1 MGQSGTPTKKVTATS
16 DANVN
21 GILEGSA
28 WNHAVNGQTVLTW
41 SEPTSSTPYSGYG
54 SDLTG
59 VSAVTTAE
67 DTNIRGALG
76 DWSAVSNLVFNPITE
91 TKTTHADLR
100 FAQATATPD
109 SGSSF
114 FGASGAW
121 PDHLTL
127 SNLSGDTFF
136 HSGGSGAEAQLQN
149 TQAGSWGDH
158 VARHEIG
165 HDLGLKHA
173 FDNDSQ
179 LGATG
184 AKGVVTPAG
193 HDSWEYTI
201 MTYHAYSGAPDYIVA
216 NRDAGSYAQSL
227 MMDDIKAIQYLYGA
241 NFNTNAGDTRYS
253 FDPNT
258 GRMFINGLS
267 LEATLGNKIFRTIW
281 DGNGNDTYDLS
292 NYTTDMKI
300 DLRPGEWST
309 FSTAQLADLGQS
321 GGGDLHHAAVGN
333 VANAQLYQGDTRSLI
348 ENAIGGS
355 GADTIYGND
364 ANNVLDGR
372 GGADTMHGGAGNDT
386 YIVDNVNDV
395 VAEAEVHIRLVRDP
409 LHPWIIKHV
418 PHTTDPGGIDE
429 VKTSLTEYSLNDV
442 RFVENL
448 TYTGSGSF
456 TGTGNTLDNVITGG
470 RGADTL
476 IGGGGSDTLSGGQ
489 GKDVLDGGAGN
500 DSLTGGLGN
509 DTLKGGADDDH
520 YWYVDI
526 ADTVVENAN
535 EGKDDVMTR
544 ASGYTLGAN
553 VEDLLVSNEL
563 NAGVMVGRGNELNN
577 YVRAWDFHT
586 APDGKGFEF
595 YGMGGKDVL
604 GGSNA
609 AQGDLLDGGAD
620 DDFLYG
626 NGGNDTLRGGL
637 GADSLY
643 GGADFDT
650 ADYSQAAAG
659 VVVDLVS
666 GGTGGEAAGDTYKD
680 IEAVNGSAFTDKISG
695 SDAAETLAGL
705 GGDDTIVGRG
715 GDDVIRG
722 GDGNDNI
729 WGGFASRAESKGQDG
744 NDVIF
749 GDAGND
755 TINVMFGNKEVH
767 GGADND
773 TLSFAAVTTNLVLD
787 LAAGSTTYTE
797 GGSWV
802 APDGLSGGGFAGLY
816 RVTWDG
822 VENLT
827 GGSGSDSLK
836 GDSQNNK
843 LDGGAGDDTA
853 VFTGKRSDYQITVV
867 DGKTA
872 VITDLRAGQPDGK
885 DTITNIEH
893 VKFADGT
900 VNYSDLK
907 TTPAPVAGSVS
918 IGDKIITEGANGS
931 HIETFTVTR
940 TGGAAAFDVN
950 FATKD
955 GSATTAD
962 GDYAAQTGKVHFD
975 IGVTTQTISIVVN
988 GDAKVEANETFNV
1001 NLSGATNGA
1010 KIADGHGVGTI
1021 VNDDA
1026 APVAG
1031 SVSIG
1036 DKVIT
1041 EGNNGSHIE
1050 TFTVTRTGGS
1060 AAFDVNFATAD
1071 GSATAADGD
1080 YAAKTGKVHFDA
1092 GVNTQTISIVVNGD
1106 TKVEGNETFN
1116 VNLSA
1121 ATNGA
1126 TIADGQGVGTITNED
1141 VAAPAHHVANDFNGD
1156 GISDVLF
1163 RNNSGSV
1170 AVWELNGSHI
1180 DLNATVGSV
1189 GSNWHEAG
1197 IGDFNGDG
1205 KADLLWRNDQGG
1217 VAMWQMDG
1225 NHIASNT
1232 TVGSVGSDWHVLDVA
1247 DFSGDGKADILWEN
1261 SAGKVAMW
1269 QMDGD
1274 HIASNTTV
1282 GSVGT
1287 DWNVIGTDDFN
1298 GDGKADILWENSQG
1312 KVAMWQM
1319 DGDHIASNTSVGSV
1333 GSNWHAAGTGDFN
1346 GDGKADVLWQNTQG
1360 GVAMWQMNGDHI
1372 AANLTVGSHS
1382 TDWHAV

>member
-1 MGQSGTPTKKVTATS
+1 MGQSGTPTKKVNATS

-28 WNHAVNGQTVLTW
+28 WNHVVNGQTVLTW
-41 SEPTSSTPYSGYG
+41 SEPTSSTPYSAYP
-54 SDLTG
+54 STLTG
-59 VSAVTTAE
+59 VSAVTAAE

-76 DWSAVSNLVFNPITE
+76 EWSAVSNLVFNRITE
-91 TKTTHADLR
+91 TSTTHADLR

-109 SGSSF
+109 SPTDF
-114 FGASGAW
+114 FGASGSW
-121 PDHLTL
+121 PDQKTL
-127 SNLSGDTFF
+127 SDLPGDTFF
-136 HSGGSGAEAQLQN
+136 HAGGSGAEAQLQN

-173 FDNDSQ
+173 FDNDSA

-184 AKGVVTPAG
+184 AKGAVTPAG

-258 GRMFINGLS
+258 GRMFIDGLS

-281 DGNGNDTYDLS
+281 DGGGNDTYDLS

-355 GADTIYGND
+355 GNDTIYGNE

-372 GGADTMHGGAGNDT
+372 AGADMMHGGAGNDT
-386 YIVDNVNDV
+386 YIVDNVNDL
-395 VAEAEVHIRLVRDP
+395 VAEAEVHIRLERDP
-409 LHPWIIKHV
+409 LHPWIIKTV

-429 VKTSLTEYSLNDV
+429 VKTSLNTYSLNDV

-456 TGTGNTLDNVITGG
+456 TGTGNYLDNVITGG

-476 IGGGGSDTLSGGQ
+476 IGGGGNDILSGGR
-489 GKDVLDGGAGN
+489 GNDILDGGAGN

-563 NAGVMVGRGNELNN
+563 NAGIMVGKGNELNN

-586 APDGKGFEF
+586 GPDGKGFEF
-595 YGMGGKDVL
+595 YGMAGKDVL

-637 GADSLY
+637 GADSLN

-666 GGTGGEAAGDTYKD
+666 GGIGGEAAGDTYKD
-680 IEAVNGSAFTDKISG
+680 IEAVKGSAFADKIFG
-695 SDAAETLAGL
+695 SAAAETFTGL
-705 GGDDTIVGRG
+705 GGNDTVDGRG
-715 GDDVIRG
+715 GDDTV
-722 GDGNDNI
+722 
-729 WGGFASRAESKGQDG
+729 
-744 NDVIF
+744 V
-749 GDAGND
+749 
-755 TINVMFGNKEVH
+755 
-767 GGADND
+767 
-773 TLSFAAVTTNLVLD
+773 
-787 LAAGSTTYTE
+787 
-797 GGSWV
+797 
-802 APDGLSGGGFAGLY
+802 LSGK
-816 RVTWDG
+816 V
-822 VENLT
+822 
-827 GGSGSDSLK
+827 
-836 GDSQNNK
+836 
-843 LDGGAGDDTA
+843 
-853 VFTGKRSDYQITVV
+853 SDYKITVN
-867 DGKTA
+867 GNTA
-872 VITDLRAGQPDGK
+872 TLVDLRAGSPDGTDK
-885 DTITNIEH
+885 ITNIEH
-893 VKFADGT
+893 VQFSDQTVDFAELNKAGWVSINDMTITEGDSGAKVMTFTVTRTDGVAAFDVHFDT
-900 VNYSDLK
+900 KAGSASAADHDYVGRSNVLHFNAGEMTK
-907 TTPAPVAGSVS
+907 TINITINGDTKVEANETFSVVLSHATKGATITDATGIGTITNDDIAPVAGSVS
-918 IGDKIITEGANGS
+918 ISDATII
-931 HIETFTVTR
+931 
-940 TGGAAAFDVN
+940 
-950 FATKD
+950 
-955 GSATTAD
+955 
-962 GDYAAQTGKVHFD
+962 
-975 IGVTTQTISIVVN
+975 
-988 GDAKVEANETFNV
+988 
-1001 NLSGATNGA
+1001 
-1010 KIADGHGVGTI
+1010 
-1021 VNDDA
+1021 
-1026 APVAG
+1026 
-1031 SVSIG
+1031 
-1036 DKVIT
+1036 

-1050 TFTVTRTGGS
+1050 TFTLIRTGGS

-1080 YAAKTGKVHFDA
+1080 FAAKIGKVHFDA
-1092 GVNTQTISIVVNGD
+1092 GINTQTISIVVNGD
-1106 TKVEGNETFN
+1106 TRVEGNETFN

-1121 ATNGA
+1121 ATHGA
-1126 TIADGQGVGTITNED
+1126 KIVDGQGIGTITNDD
-1141 VAAPAHHVANDFNGD
+1141 VAAAHHVANDFNGD

-1163 RNNSGSV
+1163 RNSQGGV
-1170 AVWELNGSHI
+1170 AVWELNGNHI
-1180 DLNATVGSV
+1180 DLNASVGSA

-1225 NHIASNT
+1225 HHIAANT
-1232 TVGSVGSDWHVLDVA
+1232 TVGSAGTDWHVVDVA
-1247 DFSGDGKADILWEN
+1247 
-1261 SAGKVAMW
+1261 
-1269 QMDGD
+1269 
-1274 HIASNTTV
+1274 
-1282 GSVGT
+1282 
-1287 DWNVIGTDDFN
+1287 DFN

-1319 DGDHIASNTSVGSV
+1319 DGDHIAANTTVGSLGTDWHAIGTGDFNGDGKADILWENSQGKVAMWQMDGDHIAANTTVGSV
-1333 GSNWHAAGTGDFN
+1333 GTNWHAAGTGDFN

-1360 GVAMWQMNGDHI
+1360 DVAMWQMNGDHIASNTTVGSAPGWSVISTGDYNHDGKADVLWQNAGGNVAQWQLDGDHI